1 MSVFSLTGYRYI
13 TRVPDVCGGRPMI
26 KCTRKPVQTIV
37 GYYKLGLDLDEI
49 LEGLPQLTPAQIYGR

>member
-37 GYYKLGLDLDEI
+37 GY
-49 LEGLPQLTPAQIYGR
+49 